1 MSMLAKTVI
10 SKNILTNQMAEI
22 TTVKVSEKGQIAIP
36 VDIREIAGIKS
47 GDTLLLIQDED
58 KILLQK
64 TKKPIKQLK
73 EEFLPLLKQ
82 SESVARKLW
91 GTKADDVWDNI

>member
-1 MSMLAKTVI
+1 MALMETVI
-10 SKNILTNQMAEI
+10 SKNILTNQMTET

-36 VDIREIAGIKS
+36 VDIREIIGIRA

-64 TKKPIKQLK
+64 TDAAIEKIKN
-73 EEFLPLLKQ
+73 EFLPLMKQ
-82 SESVARKLW
+82 SEKIAKKFW
-91 GTKADDVWDNI
+91 GTKADEHWDKI